1 MDITEITKRL
11 EVVEAQQGDLVKR
24 AEKAEEELA
33 KEKQLRVEAEAV
45 SKLSDVQRVAFDK
58 FSEDQRKA
66 FFAADE
72 AGRADLLKAT
82 CSDDMMDDDD
92 MMDEEK
98 ELAKTAT
105 GRRLLELRKQ
115 NEDLLAKNAATSAD
129 IAKLREER
137 DIAEFTKR
145 AETDLPNIPGDPIAK
160 GRTLYQLSKSVDKA
174 THDAVMQML
183 KAGNAALAETTSPV
197 SKSVDSA
204 IPGTAVEAEK
214 KLDTLAKA
222 RCAAKGVS
230 YAVAYGEVLKENR
243 ELYELANQR

>member
-72 AGRADLLKAT
+72 AGRADLLEAT
-82 CSDDMMDDDD
+82 CSDD

>member
-11 EVVEAQQGDLVKR
+11 EAVEAQQGDLVKR

-33 KEKQLRVEAEAV
+33 KEKRLRVEAEAV

-82 CSDDMMDDDD
+82 CSDDMMD
-92 MMDEEK
+92 EEK

-115 NEDLLAKNAATSAD
+115 NEELLAKNAATSAD

-145 AETDLPNIPGDPIAK
+145 AEIELPNMPGDPVAK
-160 GRTLYQLSKSVDKA
+160 GRTLYQLSKGVDKA

-183 KAGNAALAETTSPV
+183 KAGNAALEQTTSPV
-197 SKSVDSA
+197 SKGVDSA
-204 IPGTAVEAEK
+204 IPSTAVEAEK

-222 RCAAKGVS
+222 RCAAKDVS

-243 ELYELANQR
+243 ELYELANTR

>member
-82 CSDDMMDDDD
+82 CSDD